1 MVKQYP
7 HTLKLTILEDS
18 TQGSDGEFEAGDSE
32 TQRKCCRAEP
42 NSTNGLINA
51 ADGMQVRYDWTVYFP
66 LPADQIE
73 PGTQVE
79 IFDRDDNSL
88 GKGTVKRFSAGQLNA
103 RAWI

>member
-7 HTLKLTILEDS
+7 HTIKLTVLTDS
-18 TQGSDGEFEAGDSE
+18 TQNTENEWEDGESE
-32 TQRKCCRAEP
+32 TEEIPCRAEP
-42 NSTNGLINA
+42 NSTNGFING
-51 ADGMQVRYDWTVYFP
+51 ADGSQVRYDWTVYFP
-66 LPADQIE
+66 LPVDTIE

-79 IFDRDDNSL
+79 IFSAGCNSM